1 MQLRH
6 RTGFARTRHSDT
18 FECWAVHCL
27 VCRWACLHNSI
38 FRFCRLVLPCASY
51 ATSRA
56 TPTAL
61 FIFSP
66 ATAELGL
73 SLSRLV
79 TMSTMNNVRV
89 IGQQQ
94 LQVLSR
100 KAFGRFLFSK
110 SEATLLCALSPAI
123 VLVCFNRER
132 NKACWVFHTLVC
144 QPALSPA
151 STPHLQSRTTRIG

>member
-6 RTGFARTRHSDT
+6 RAGFARTRHSDT
-18 FECWAVHCL
+18 VECWAVHCL
-27 VCRWACLHNSI
+27 FCRWSCLHNSI
-38 FRFCRLVLPCASY
+38 FRFCHLVLPCASY
-51 ATSRA
+51 ATSRG

-66 ATAELGL
+66 ATASPNLVSA
-73 SLSRLV
+73 SLLV
-79 TMSTMNNVRV
+79 LNTMNNVRV

-110 SEATLLCALSPAI
+110 LEVTLLCALSPGV
-123 VLVCFNRER
+123 VLGCCDRER

-144 QPALSPA
+144 RPALSPV
-151 STPHLQSRTTRIG
+151 SIPHPQSRTTQIG